1 MEQQAAR
8 VRQNLM
14 LELQPWTGERIGRE
28 CLRPPQGPHDGV
40 VYGYL
45 GDMQLRLVFDEPG
58 LAQAVPVQPQDLE
71 QLGLAPQKAVAH
83 AAAHSRNANGEPK
96 ISSLAEGV
104 YSLRGKHLEYNASYL
119 FDRAFWKAQLEK
131 FPRGLLA
138 ALPRK
143 GVLLFAPAGQVVV
156 EQALAREAARMLGSA
171 DSMRLSECMYRFDAE
186 GWHPHGDL
194 PRPVPAPAAA
204 RKVEDD
210 DEEDDDRAPARQPA
224 GHGDD
229 AAEDLE
235 KPARAQR
242 MLVHGILGG
251 FVLNAVSRSGAVQPW
266 VMFALFMALAV
277 YSLLGVVR
285 LSAGLG
291 KSRTATI
298 LCMVLTF
305 VPLVSVLTWIVLSV
319 QATRALR
326 AAGWRVGLFGARA

>member
-1 MEQQAAR
+1 MEQRAAR
-8 VRQNLM
+8 ERQNLM
-14 LELQPWTGERIGRE
+14 LELQPWPGERIGRE
-28 CLRPPQGPHDGV
+28 CLRAPEGPRDGV

-45 GDMQLRLVFDEPG
+45 GDMQLRLVFEEPG
-58 LAQAVPVQPQDLE
+58 LGPAAPVQPQDLE
-71 QLGLAPQKAVAH
+71 RLELTPQKAVAH
-83 AAAHSRNANGEPK
+83 AAANSRRANGEPR
-96 ISSLAEGV
+96 ISSLSDGV
-104 YSLRGKHLEYNASYL
+104 YSLRGQHPDYNASYL

-143 GVLLFAPAGQVVV
+143 GVLLFAPAGQIVV
-156 EQALAREAARMLGSA
+156 EQALAHQAARMHASA
-171 DSMRLSECMYRFDAE
+171 DALRLSACVYRFDAA
-186 GWHPHGDL
+186 GWHPHADL
-194 PRPVPAPAAA
+194 PRPAIAAPAPEDKDADADEEADDRDGDRRPAVHGVDAEEDLDKAA
-204 RKVEDD
+204 R
-210 DEEDDDRAPARQPA
+210 
-224 GHGDD
+224 G
-229 AAEDLE
+229 
-235 KPARAQR
+235 QR

-251 FVLNAVSRSGAVQPW
+251 FALNAMARSGVQPW

-291 KSRTATI
+291 KSRGATI